1 MKNKNGFT
9 LVELLAVI
17 TVIAV
22 LLSIAT
28 TSTVS
33 VLNKGR
39 KRTEKL
45 SAKEYITAINDYNF
59 IAKANEKISTT
70 NCDCSQLSAN
80 IIKCKVEG
88 SNGLSTI
95 IKESIDGK
103 LPKSGTVNIDKTTN
117 KVVSARIKVNHY
129 TVNYNNNKYKIN

>member
-1 MKNKNGFT
+1 MKKKNGFT

-17 TVIAV
+17 TLIAV

-39 KRTEKL
+39 KKTEKL

-59 IAKANEKISTT
+59 ISKAEDKISTT
-70 NCDCSQLSAN
+70 NCDCSQLSSN
-80 IIKCKVEG
+80 VIRCKVEG
-88 SNGLSTI
+88 SNGLSSI
-95 IKESIDGK
+95 IKESIEGK
-103 LPKSGTVNIDKTTN
+103 LPKSGTVNIDTNTN
-117 KVVSARIKVNHY
+117 KVTSAKIKVNHY
-129 TVNYNNNKYKIN
+129 TINYDNNKYKIN